1 MLQIRL
7 GFAGW
12 KSRFYREKFGVE
24 KSNEV
29 GKLKNDMVM
38 IFLFLCANKFLV
50 PVGVL
55 RRQHQIVLTFFIT
68 GLI

>member
-1 MLQIRL
+1 MPLQIRL

-29 GKLKNDMVM
+29 GRLKNDMVM
-38 IFLFLCANKFLV
+38 IF
-50 PVGVL
+50 PVSVC
-55 RRQHQIVLTFFIT
+55 R
-68 GLI
+68 

>member
-38 IFLFLCANKFLV
+38 IFLFLCANKILI
-50 PVGVL
+50 PVGIL
-55 RRQHQIVLTFFIT
+55 KRHHMMLTF
-68 GLI
+68 LSLA